1 MYTLQA
7 LFTSKTRIKILTL
20 LFTNKQYHLREIS
33 RRIKTT
39 PIYVSKELGNLEK
52 LDLVKKEKLANLTL
66 YSINDN
72 SKITEDLRSIFKKCK
87 N

>member
-39 PIYVSKELGNLEK
+39 PIYVSKELSNLEK